1 MSLFE
6 ESMRLGEIL
15 QELCLNPLS
24 MGAIAV
30 ARNLG
35 VIRTRVER
43 LSEGVAGIASGTRFQ
58 HDPAAYLDEHAGQL
72 RHGCDVQ
79 KG

>member
-43 LSEGVAGIASGTRFQ
+43 FVRGSNGFQRAS
-58 HDPAAYLDEHAGQL
+58 PALRLARAFNTAPAY
-72 RHGCDVQ
+72 
-79 KG
+79 